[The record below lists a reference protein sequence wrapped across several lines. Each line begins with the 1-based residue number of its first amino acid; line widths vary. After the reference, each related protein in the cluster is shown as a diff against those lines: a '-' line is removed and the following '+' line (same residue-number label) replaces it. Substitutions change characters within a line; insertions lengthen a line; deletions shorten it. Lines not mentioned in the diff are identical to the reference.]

1 MTELDAKAIP
11 LAVASDPPPST
22 LVAGVKQKG
31 EDKIARNPVRFDAQ
45 APALRKPSWI
55 RVRIPSGNQVQLL
68 KERLRQSSLVTV
80 CEEASCPNI
89 HECFSKGTATFMVL
103 GEVCTRRCAFCDVA
117 HGRPKPPDTNE
128 PENLA
133 QTIRDMRLRY
143 VVITSV
149 DRDDL
154 RDGGAA
160 HFAACIRRT
169 RELNP
174 ATKVEILVPDFR
186 GKGRMER
193 ALQALAADP
202 PDVFNHNLETVRE
215 RYREV
220 RPGAD
225 YDWSL
230 SLLRSFKAAHPQVP
244 TKSGIML
251 GLGEEQNQVQQSLRD
266 LKAHDVDMVTIGQYL
281 QPSPHHHPVVRYW
294 TPDEFEALRE
304 YGMSLGFT
312 HVASGPLVRSSY
324 HADEMAHAAGYVAA
338 AG

>member
-1 MTELDAKAIP
+1 
-11 LAVASDPPPST
+11 
-22 LVAGVKQKG
+22 
-31 EDKIARNPVRFDAQ
+31 
-45 APALRKPSWI
+45 
-55 RVRIPSGNQVQLL
+55 
-68 KERLRQSSLVTV
+68 
-80 CEEASCPNI
+80 
-89 HECFSKGTATFMVL
+89 
-103 GEVCTRRCAFCDVA
+103 
-117 HGRPKPPDTNE
+117 
-128 PENLA
+128 
-133 QTIRDMRLRY
+133 MRLRY

-193 ALQALAADP
+193 ALAALAADP

-230 SLLRSFKAAHPQVP
+230 SLLRSFKAAHPRVP

-251 GLGEEQNQVQQSLRD
+251 GLGEDENQVQQSLRD
-266 LKAHDVDMVTIGQYL
+266 LRAHDVDMVTIGQYL
-281 QPSPHHHPVVRYW
+281 QPSPHHHPVLRYW
-294 TPDEFEALRE
+294 IPGEFEALRE
-304 YGMSLGFT
+304 YGMALGFT

-324 HADEMAHAAGYVAA
+324 HADEMAHAAGYVDAVA
-338 AG
+338 V